1 MGVEEDRRGSVSTR
15 PQTGGESISEPG
27 LPLTREA
34 AGEFDLAEGSSPIE
48 PPEEPS
54 AVRVRRR
61 LRASLAPDERG
72 EDFAAALEQFGNY
85 LLESK
90 SQQGGGGG
98 GDGPSPGDVI
108 KKVKSNT
115 WVIAALTIL
124 FGSGGIGTMIYVS
137 DARSK
142 SNHEAIIEHADK
154 PMHDDAKQA
163 VDRIER
169 DVKAVGA
176 KVDRAMA
183 GQQTLINGI
192 ESLKRE
198 AQTDKQKQLEE
209 KLEEAKRKLRE
220 ERRRRR

>member
-34 AGEFDLAEGSSPIE
+34 AGEFDLAEGSSPLE

-85 LLESK
+85 LLENK
-90 SQQGGGGG
+90 SRQGGGGGG

-183 GQQTLINGI
+183 GQQTLIEGI

-198 AQTDKQKQLEE
+198 AQTDKQKRLEE
-209 KLEEAKRKLRE
+209 KVRELEREKRRL
-220 ERRRRR
+220 ERNR